1 MPAVGDYFEGDYV
14 RNGGNPAIAH
24 ASASSAINP
33 TLKRMIDVARVLS
46 ADGIGGRMATTAK
59 GTRSL
64 GINTIGTR

>member
-1 MPAVGDYFEGDYV
+1 MILIG
-14 RNGGNPAIAH
+14 
-24 ASASSAINP
+24 P

-46 ADGIGGRMATTAK
+46 ADENGIGGRMATTAK